1 MRDIWQDLS
10 PAIHLN
16 YLFYALKN
24 DIACCQS
31 PWLCAVAEYRRTVDA
46 IAELLTR
53 VASTDGDCVAVSRYR
68 NGE

>member
-16 YLFYALKN
+16 YLFYALKY

-31 PWLCAVAEYRRTVDA
+31 PRLSAVAEYRRTVDTV
-46 IAELLTR
+46 AELLTR
-53 VASTDGDCVAVSRYR
+53 VASTNGDCVAVSRYC
-68 NGE
+68 NGD